1 MTKKTFSI
9 TKIIAAAAAAIT
21 TAIVSASLTSY
32 LNSILI
38 VGVSSILAALLSELY
53 ARIFRK
59 TTNKAIK
66 VAKSV
71 PYSKILP
78 DQMAQQIESKLQNI
92 PITTTSVAA
101 IPTISTVS
109 ANNPTNS
116 TIVRAESADGSDS
129 TNNQLNNANNASI
142 DDNTT
147 IATGENSDKTTILT
161 RENNDEA
168 GVSPENTD
176 KLNETVVIQARTV
189 RGSNVFIPTKDGEN
203 SQNHGF
209 LAKNR
214 RFGVRT
220 KTRKFI
226 LNPWTKAILIFL
238 SVATTTIALS
248 WATNSIIQGKPVS
261 VTVHE
266 QPVVKLPEAEK
277 QAIENNAINAN
288 RAIINRLQ
296 GQIQGLEQKVKYL
309 STELE
314 KLRNNENGSQQDG
327 DSQTS
332 SSQLLDKINLLQ
344 AQVNTIKENLA
355 SKQSEGGE
363 NRQNQPPQQTP
374 PQSTQQPKTPT
385 NTDKTQQ
392 KPRDTQN
399 VG

>member
-1 MTKKTFSI
+1 MSKRTFSV

-78 DQMAQQIESKLQNI
+78 DQMAQQIESRLQNI

-101 IPTISTVS
+101 IPAITTTGAS
-109 ANNPTNS
+109 NPT
-116 TIVRAESADGSDS
+116 IVGADNTKPATGAD
-129 TNNQLNNANNASI
+129 NANNSSV
-142 DDNTT
+142 N
-147 IATGENSDKTTILT
+147 DKTTIIAA
-161 RENNDEA
+161 ENEDKTS
-168 GVSPENTD
+168 VSPDNTD
-176 KLNETVVIQARTV
+176 SLSETAVIQARTV
-189 RGSNVFIPTKDGEN
+189 RGSNTFIPTKDGEN
-203 SQNHGF
+203 SQKHGF

-214 RFGVRT
+214 RFRVKSG
-220 KTRKFI
+220 TRKLI

-277 QAIENNAINAN
+277 QAIENNAANAN

-314 KLRNNENGSQQDG
+314 KLHNKENDSQQDG

-332 SSQLLDKINLLQ
+332 PSQLLDKINLLQ
-344 AQVNTIKENLA
+344 AQINEIKENLD
-355 SKQSEGGE
+355 SKQSENSE
-363 NRQNQPPQQTP
+363 NRRNQPLQQTP
-374 PQSTQQPKTPT
+374 PQPSQQPKTP
-385 NTDKTQQ
+385 NGTDKTQQ
-392 KPRDTQN
+392 KQHDTPN

>member
-1 MTKKTFSI
+1 MSKRTFSV

-92 PITTTSVAA
+92 PVTTTSVAA
-101 IPTISTVS
+101 IPAISTVS
-109 ANNPTNS
+109 ANSLTNS
-116 TIVRAESADGSDS
+116 TIVGAEPADGNSS
-129 TNNQLNNANNASI
+129 TNSQLNNANN
-142 DDNTT
+142 TT
-147 IATGENSDKTTILT
+147 VATGENSDKTTILT
-161 RENNDEA
+161 RENNGKT

-176 KLNETVVIQARTV
+176 KLNETAIIQARTV

-214 RFGVRT
+214 RFGFRT
-220 KTRKFI
+220 RTRKFI

-288 RAIINRLQ
+288 RVIINRLQ

-332 SSQLLDKINLLQ
+332 PSQLLDKINLLQ

-355 SKQSEGGE
+355 SKQPESGE

-392 KPRDTQN
+392 KPHDTPN
-399 VG
+399 IG

>member
-1 MTKKTFSI
+1 MSKRTFSV

-92 PITTTSVAA
+92 PVTTTSVAA
-101 IPTISTVS
+101 IPAISTVS
-109 ANNPTNS
+109 ANSLTNS
-116 TIVRAESADGSDS
+116 TIVGAEPADGNSS
-129 TNNQLNNANNASI
+129 TNSQLNNANN
-142 DDNTT
+142 TT
-147 IATGENSDKTTILT
+147 VATGENSDKTTILT
-161 RENNDEA
+161 RENNGKT

-176 KLNETVVIQARTV
+176 KLNETAIIQARTV

-214 RFGVRT
+214 RFGFRT
-220 KTRKFI
+220 RTRKFI

-355 SKQSEGGE
+355 SKQSENGE

>member
-1 MTKKTFSI
+1 MSKRTFSV

-78 DQMAQQIESKLQNI
+78 DQMAQQIESRLQNI

-101 IPTISTVS
+101 IPAITTTGVS
-109 ANNPTNS
+109 NPT
-116 TIVRAESADGSDS
+116 IVGADNTKPATGAD
-129 TNNQLNNANNASI
+129 NANSSSVN
-142 DDNTT
+142 
-147 IATGENSDKTTILT
+147 DKTTVIAAGNEDNT
-161 RENNDEA
+161 GASSENADNL
-168 GVSPENTD
+168 S
-176 KLNETVVIQARTV
+176 ETAVIQARTV
-189 RGSNVFIPTKDGEN
+189 RGSNTFIPTKDGEN
-203 SQNHGF
+203 SQKHGF
-209 LAKNR
+209 LAKNK
-214 RFGVRT
+214 RFRVRAGT
-220 KTRKFI
+220 KKLI

-277 QAIENNAINAN
+277 QAIENNAANAN

-314 KLRNNENGSQQDG
+314 KLHNKENDFQQDG
-327 DSQTS
+327 DSQTNP
-332 SSQLLDKINLLQ
+332 SQLLDKINLLQ
-344 AQVNTIKENLA
+344 AQINEIKENLD
-355 SKQSEGGE
+355 SKQSESSE
-363 NRQNQPPQQTP
+363 NRHNQPLQQIP
-374 PQSTQQPKTPT
+374 PQSAQQPKTP
-385 NTDKTQQ
+385 NGTDKTQQ
-392 KPRDTQN
+392 KQHDTPN